1 MKKSTLRSA
10 AAAAALATGLAAASV
25 TTATAAPAPA
35 AASAETTSAAP
46 AAGPPAAGRIATP
59 QQLADSLLRAVAL
72 EAGTGGGATD
82 GNVVGYLAP
91 QGDTGTKPC

>member
-25 TTATAAPAPA
+25 TTASAAPAPTGA
-35 AASAETTSAAP
+35 AATAP
-46 AAGPPAAGRIATP
+46 AAGSPPAGRIATP

-72 EAGTGGGATD
+72 EAGTGGGTTD

-91 QGDTGTKPC
+91 QGDSGTKPC

>member
-25 TTATAAPAPA
+25 TTASAAPAPA
-35 AASAETTSAAP
+35 PAASSADRP
-46 AAGPPAAGRIATP
+46 AVGRITTP
-59 QQLADSLLRAVAL
+59 EQLAESLRRAVEE
-72 EAGTGGGATD
+72 EASRGGVAAE

-91 QGDTGTKPC
+91 RSGTGARPC

>member
-25 TTATAAPAPA
+25 TTAAAAPAPA
-35 AASAETTSAAP
+35 DRP
-46 AAGPPAAGRIATP
+46 AVGRIATP
-59 QQLADSLLRAVAL
+59 EQLADSLRQAV
-72 EAGTGGGATD
+72 ERERSHGGDVAE

-91 QGDTGTKPC
+91 QADTGTRPC

>member
-25 TTATAAPAPA
+25 TTASAAPAPA
-35 AASAETTSAAP
+35 PAPAP
-46 AAGPPAAGRIATP
+46 AASSADRPAVGRITTPEQLAESLRRAVEEEAGRGG
-59 QQLADSLLRAVAL
+59 VAA
-72 EAGTGGGATD
+72 E

-91 QGDTGTKPC
+91 RSGTGTRPC

>member
-25 TTATAAPAPA
+25 TTAAAAPAPA
-35 AASAETTSAAP
+35 ADRP
-46 AAGPPAAGRIATP
+46 AVGRIATP
-59 QQLADSLLRAVAL
+59 EQLADSLRQAV
-72 EAGTGGGATD
+72 ERERSHGGDVAE

-91 QGDTGTKPC
+91 QADTGTRPC